1 VLKREHPEVL
11 DPSSPVTN
19 YDRLYGEALCMRA
32 WAYFTAAKIYGKVPF
47 LPESLTTPEEVMAFI
62 ETPGI
67 YIDSVYIDFGRGGYY
82 NDTVYDKPDT
92 LERQLYELPLVIDY
106 FTYQL
111 ENEVKA
117 VGVNH
122 AIENNDNTWEV
133 TIWNTYAM
141 HSLLGVMYL
150 TQGDLTMARL
160 HFDVVMSPPSAANR
174 RYHVDGAFQNGNWG
188 SIFTGIDNREHIFTI
203 WFNKA
208 NFQQNLLQE
217 FFEPIHPHK
226 YMLKPSGPAIFLW
239 ETVWRFQ
246 VYAYQ
251 ADPSR
256 TEMAFPGIPGDFYR
270 GYGTSYLYLDN
281 SYRYLSGDEW
291 MEMLDLKSKGDY
303 RSVNNMMEGMDTIV
317 IKYSLNKYTYDQD
330 ANFPLYRA
338 AGIHLY
344 QAEVFTWWERVIN
357 GVVRT
362 TSENALG
369 IINNG
374 SYYSQSQTRTEL
386 GIRGRV
392 GFTNDA
398 DKIDINNE
406 QFIHDPFTNE
416 ITGYRDLGGRFL
428 EKQYLLE
435 EHILNERA
443 RELAFEGERFYDL
456 IRVAKRR
463 NDPSFLARKVSA
475 KYPAGQREQI
485 YNLLLDEN
493 NWDIH
498 YFE

>member
-1 VLKREHPEVL
+1 
-11 DPSSPVTN
+11 
-19 YDRLYGEALCMRA
+19 
-32 WAYFTAAKIYGKVPF
+32 
-47 LPESLTTPEEVMAFI
+47 
-62 ETPGI
+62 
-67 YIDSVYIDFGRGGYY
+67 
-82 NDTVYDKPDT
+82 
-92 LERQLYELPLVIDY
+92 
-106 FTYQL
+106 
-111 ENEVKA
+111 
-117 VGVNH
+117 
-122 AIENNDNTWEV
+122 
-133 TIWNTYAM
+133 
-141 HSLLGVMYL
+141 
-150 TQGDLTMARL
+150 
-160 HFDVVMSPPSAANR
+160 
-174 RYHVDGAFQNGNWG
+174 
-188 SIFTGIDNREHIFTI
+188 
-203 WFNKA
+203 
-208 NFQQNLLQE
+208 
-217 FFEPIHPHK
+217 
-226 YMLKPSGPAIFLW
+226 
-239 ETVWRFQ
+239 
-246 VYAYQ
+246 
-251 ADPSR
+251 
-256 TEMAFPGIPGDFYR
+256 
-270 GYGTSYLYLDN
+270 
-281 SYRYLSGDEW
+281 
-291 MEMLDLKSKGDY
+291 
-303 RSVNNMMEGMDTIV
+303 MDTIV

-493 NWDIH
+493 NWYIH